1 MTIASKLVL
10 AVAALAFTAGTAAAE
25 CNYSKMTTASK
36 PAKPL
41 TVATLTPP
49 VLPAPSTS
57 TTK

>member
-25 CNYSKMTTASK
+25 CNHAKLTTAST

-41 TVATLTPP
+41 TVATLAPP
-49 VLPAPSTS
+49 VLPAPATS